1 MVKLK
6 KISLEEDFLSE
17 MEMLQVYGGNMDGDV
32 NINVYC
38 EGAHCISGCGGS
50 GSGSGSGSGD
60 DDPSSNDKQCSCKN
74 TCSCKTCNC

>member
-32 NINVYC
+32 NVNVYC
-38 EGAHCISGCGGS
+38 EGAHCISGCG

>member
-50 GSGSGSGSGD
+50 GSGSGSGD